1 MSEVTV
7 SIFSHNY
14 RLAVST
20 GEEELIKNCAEIV
33 DKQMEAMRAGGRVLA
48 ADQIAVLSALEI
60 VYNAKKSEEAATQAV
75 NAARTEGDSA
85 RADIAAARSEADALR
100 AELESTRAAAAAAQA
115 ELETLRLTAE
125 AQPFVRPLQQEPI
138 PQAKPADTGEADL
151 IRQVQK
157 LSRMCEEAIFQDTQV
172 GTLFPY

>member
-60 VYNAKKSEEAATQAV
+60 VYNTKKSEEAAAQAV
-75 NAARTEGDSA
+75 IAARTEGDSA

-100 AELESTRAAAAAAQA
+100 AELKSARAAVTAAQA
-115 ELETLRLTAE
+115 ELEVVRQTAE

-138 PQAKPADTGEADL
+138 PQTPPSIPNETEIIARIQE
-151 IRQVQK
+151 
-157 LSRMCEEAIFQDTQV
+157 LSRMCEEAIFQDTKL
-172 GTLFPY
+172 GSLF

>member
-20 GEEELIKNCAEIV
+20 GEEELIQNCAEIV

-60 VYNAKKSEEAATQAV
+60 VYNAKKAEEAAAQAV
-75 NAARTEGDSA
+75 NAARTEGESA

-100 AELESTRAAAAAAQA
+100 AELESTRASAAAAQA
-115 ELETLRLTAE
+115 ELATLRQTAE

-138 PQAKPADTGEADL
+138 PQAAPSLSNEAE
-151 IRQVQK
+151 IVARIQE
-157 LSRMCEEAIFQDTQV
+157 LSRMCEEAIFQDTKL
-172 GTLFPY
+172 GSLF